1 MKLLIA
7 GSSSKFFH
15 LQEFGNALVR
25 QGSQFEL
32 VHDVEIVDGFPSR
45 KISNWFQSKKKF
57 NNLIKNF
64 APDAVFIDRQGH
76 FGVSTIEAKIPL
88 LVHLRGDYWSEIKWA
103 RETLYKDPVKRNVLR
118 FKNKLAEKCFKD
130 SQMILPICSYL
141 KDIVDEKFPNKSNVM
156 YQGIDS
162 SRWYPTEGMK
172 LKHPCV
178 GILQSATIWG
188 KTQEMLTLV
197 NVLKNFPNVM
207 FYWVGDGVYKDK
219 ILPVLSKFENFKWLG
234 SLEYPNRVR
243 EYLSEIDVYLLISGI
258 DMSPLTLLEA
268 QLMEK
273 PVIATKVGGIPE
285 LMMNE
290 KTGFLVEKGNSVEI
304 IEKISLLLD
313 DEKKIKIMGNNG
325 RKFIIENFSWDKIA
339 KDFLK
344 KTKDVIE

>member
-325 RKFIIENFSWDKIA
+325 REFVIENFSWDKIA